1 MPIAAST
8 APGNADFLGARDS
21 LILELV
27 NFREVAEHHSDC
39 DVAIFLAEM
48 LLGELSRSVPATS
61 YER

>member
-8 APGNADFLGARDS
+8 APGNADFLGARES

-27 NFREVAEHHSDC
+27 NFRDVTERHSDC

-48 LLGELSRSVPATS
+48 LLGELSRIDPGDRS
-61 YER
+61 